1 MPSPTPEQAAPARS
15 PAPRRAARTARTVLG
30 AVLATAG
37 ALAFL
42 ALTVSLSMDIRID
55 GPMNLSPPAL
65 WLVLLVDG
73 LFALLVLAGVR
84 LMRPSDLVAGVA
96 ALAAGA
102 LMLALI
108 AHNQLQAPP
117 REGRNDTGLAPAD
130 LASYLAAYA
139 LAAAVLSLGVWLV
152 VRHRRQRRSHGAGPQ
167 A

>member
-1 MPSPTPEQAAPARS
+1 MPSPMPEQVAAARP
-15 PAPRRAARTARTVLG
+15 PAPRRTARTVLG
-30 AVLATAG
+30 AALATAG
-37 ALAFL
+37 GLPFL
-42 ALTVSLSMDIRID
+42 VLTVSLSMDIRID
-55 GPMNLSPPAL
+55 GPMNLWPPAL

-96 ALAAGA
+96 ALAAGV
-102 LMLALI
+102 LMLGLV

-130 LASYLAAYA
+130 LASYLSAYA
-139 LAAAVLSLGVWLV
+139 IAAAVLGLGVWLV
-152 VRHRRQRRSHGAGPQ
+152 GRHRRQRRSHGAGPQ